1 MTLPGLASP
10 ATGQDIRTDA
20 PDPIAALAAEL
31 KAGGRPL
38 TFSGPDKGYAPSLL
52 QRLNVAEDSQVLVFS
67 KTSLQV
73 EFVRPT
79 TPRAIYFNDS
89 LAIGTIPGAPLIEMW
104 AVGNDGLLRF
114 YSLKNTRAGPAQVQ
128 AEENLCVGCH
138 KSINPALPGPMLE
151 SVTTLPS
158 GLFLHVDTNGFTDG
172 RTPIAERWGGWY
184 VTGRHGT
191 MAHRGNVVAPS
202 LADPALP
209 PQAGQNVTGLTGR
222 FELTRYTRPTSDIVA
237 LMTLDH
243 QVGFMNL
250 ASKVQA
256 LAAAHADLDAMTA
269 GVNDLVSAERNRK
282 FTVVLPAD
290 TTAQNLPVVF
300 LFHGVNDD
308 MGGIL
313 NETHYADNQKTEPF
327 ILVVPQSERDAT
339 GKAVSQTDWAYGL
352 HAFGDDNQDLVFF
365 DDMLKCVSQQYKT
378 DAKRVYVTGFSGGGL
393 MTVFTSFARE
403 KVIAASAPSSGGYLF
418 KFPSTTNKFP
428 DLVTWGGGG
437 DSAYGQNFDLFAK
450 DLIPFLVSDKHYV
463 IQCNHDTGHK
473 WPAAMTAANWAF
485 LSRFK
490 LGEAPQPFV
499 GDTLPAVFPKY
510 CTLAK

>member
-269 GVNDLVSAERNRK
+269 GVNDLADYMLGVDAAPLTAQVQGVSGFAERFADQGQKDRK
-282 FTVVLPAD
+282 GRSLRDFDLRTRLFRYPISYMIYSPSFDTLP
-290 TTAQNLPVVF
+290 
-300 LFHGVNDD
+300 
-308 MGGIL
+308 
-313 NETHYADNQKTEPF
+313 
-327 ILVVPQSERDAT
+327 
-339 GKAVSQTDWAYGL
+339 
-352 HAFGDDNQDLVFF
+352 
-365 DDMLKCVSQQYKT
+365 T
-378 DAKRVYVTGFSGGGL
+378 DAKAQLYQRLADVLSGRDRAAKYAGLNKADRQAALDIVAATKAGLPGFWGKGAGG
-393 MTVFTSFARE
+393 
-403 KVIAASAPSSGGYLF
+403 
-418 KFPSTTNKFP
+418 
-428 DLVTWGGGG
+428 
-437 DSAYGQNFDLFAK
+437 
-450 DLIPFLVSDKHYV
+450 
-463 IQCNHDTGHK
+463 
-473 WPAAMTAANWAF
+473 
-485 LSRFK
+485 
-490 LGEAPQPFV
+490 
-499 GDTLPAVFPKY
+499 
-510 CTLAK
+510 